1 LANLLHGWL
10 SKFEKRMPYSSLKNK
25 IKARPLRIIFIFY
38 WFLLAYILAAL
49 TFWLID
55 LNAQN
60 KELTQ
65 LRLNAVNTSDVH
77 YVQKTETIQQAR
89 ERKITQYF
97 GEGITFLLMII
108 AGAFY
113 VFRLI
118 KKQLIQSEQQKNLM
132 MALTHELKTP
142 IAVTRLNLET
152 MQMRKLEAAQQ
163 QKLIRS
169 TIQET
174 NRLNTLCNNM
184 LFMSQLD
191 AGGSTLSNETID
203 FSNLVEDCASDF
215 ILRFPD
221 RKFELALED
230 ETMTTGDRLL
240 LQLAINNLLDNAIKY
255 SGKDDVVLIKVFRE
269 NKKIKL
275 QVIDQGIGINA
286 SEKEK
291 VFEKYFRGSGRQAK
305 GTGLGLYLTK
315 EIVKQHHGT
324 ISTKNN
330 ESRGSIFEIQ
340 LRGSKNT

>member
-1 LANLLHGWL
+1 
-10 SKFEKRMPYSSLKNK
+10 MPYLNLKNK

-49 TFWLID
+49 IFWYID
-55 LNAQN
+55 LNGQI

-65 LRLNAVNTSDVH
+65 LRLNAVNTNDVH
-77 YVQKTETIQQAR
+77 YVQKVNHINKAR
-89 ERKITQYF
+89 DRKTAQYM
-97 GEGITFLLMII
+97 GEGITFLLMIL
-108 AGAFY
+108 AGAVY
-113 VFRLI
+113 VFRII
-118 KKQLIQSEQQKNLM
+118 KRQLVQSEQQKNLM
-132 MALTHELKTP
+132 MAITHELKTP

-152 MQMRKLEAAQQ
+152 MQIRKLESAQQ

-169 TIQET
+169 TIQEA

-191 AGGSTLSNETID
+191 SGGSSLTYESID
-203 FSNLVEDCASDF
+203 FSNLTRDCAADF

-221 RKFELALED
+221 RKIELDLED
-230 ETMTTGDRLL
+230 EIIITGDKLL

-255 SGKDDVVLIKVFRE
+255 SGKEDVVLVKVFKIQ
-269 NKKIKL
+269 KKVKL
-275 QVIDQGIGINA
+275 QVVDEGIGIKA

-291 VFEKYFRGSGRQAK
+291 VFDKYFRGAGRQAK

-315 EIVKQHHGT
+315 EIVKQHNGIIT
-324 ISTKNN
+324 IKNN
-330 ESRGSIFEIQ
+330 ELRGSTFEIQ